1 MGQTIACAN
10 QKGGVG
16 KTTTVVNLA
25 TYLALAGERVLVI
38 DLDPQ
43 GNATSGF
50 GIDKSSMERSIYD
63 VVIGSTAMADLTVRT
78 RIDGLDLVPS
88 SVALAG
94 AEVELAAV
102 MARERRLATGLE
114 DIVASYDYIFM
125 DCPPS
130 LGLLTVNALT
140 AASAVLIPIQC
151 EYYALEGLSQLTAT
165 INLVRDHLNPDLA
178 IKGVVLTMF
187 DARTNLST
195 EVASEVRRHL
205 GAAVYKTVI
214 PRSVRL
220 SEAPSHGLPIALY
233 RPDSKGAEAYRDLG
247 AEFRR
252 RDRREIERAESGT
265 ASATSPQASPDTIA
279 FESGIPVGVGAQA
292 ADR

>member
-1 MGQTIACAN
+1 MGQTIACTN

-50 GIDKSSMERSIYD
+50 GIEKRDVERSVYD
-63 VVIGSTAMADLTVRT
+63 ALLGSVPMTELVVRT
-78 RIDGLDLVPS
+78 PILRLDLIPS
-88 SVALAG
+88 SLALAG
-94 AEVELAAV
+94 AEVELAGFI
-102 MARERRLATGLE
+102 AREHRLASALDE
-114 DIVASYDYIFM
+114 VATHYDYVIL

-140 AASAVLIPIQC
+140 AADAVLIPIQC

-195 EVASEVRRHL
+195 EVAAEVRRHL
-205 GAAVYKTVI
+205 GSSVYTTVV

-220 SEAPSHGLPIALY
+220 SEAPSYGLPIALY
-233 RPDSKGAEAYRDLG
+233 RPDSKGADAYRALAG
-247 AEFRR
+247 EFLR
-252 RDRREIERAESGT
+252 RDRRDRPDRGRKDPVAT
-265 ASATSPQASPDTIA
+265 ALPEP
-279 FESGIPVGVGAQA
+279 A
-292 ADR
+292 AARSLTTVDR

>member
-50 GIDKSSMERSIYD
+50 GIDKGSVGQSVYD
-63 VVIGSTAMADLTVRT
+63 AVIGSTAMTDLTIHT
-78 RIDGLDLVPS
+78 RIDGLDLIPS

-94 AEVELAAV
+94 AEVELAAF
-102 MARERRLATGLE
+102 MARERRLASSLE
-114 DIVASYDYIFM
+114 DIAAAYDYILM

-165 INLVRDHLNPDLA
+165 INLVRDHLNPDLS

-195 EVASEVRRHL
+195 EVAAEVRRHL
-205 GAAVYKTVI
+205 GGAVYKTVI

-233 RPDSKGAEAYRDLG
+233 RPESKGAEAYRDLA

-252 RDRREIERAESGT
+252 RDRREIERAETDSTSASDRPPT
-265 ASATSPQASPDTIA
+265 ADTIA
-279 FESGIPVGVGAQA
+279 FGSGIPVGVGGPAV
-292 ADR
+292 DR